1 MEAAA
6 AKPCAAFGGGRAGH
20 GCAAPAL
27 GCPALLTAPHLIGL
41 LSLEF
46 LGGVVAVVWIFF
58 NPQTVLVKHVPCLLA
73 FLLLHTSACRSLL
86 QHRAG

>member
-6 AKPCAAFGGGRAGH
+6 AKPCAAFDGGRAGH

-27 GCPALLTAPHLIGL
+27 GCPALLRASRLVGL

-46 LGGVVAVVWIFF
+46 FGGVVAVVWIFLI
-58 NPQTVLVKHVPCLLA
+58 PKL
-73 FLLLHTSACRSLL
+73 SLL
-86 QHRAG
+86 NTCPVY